1 VQSLDVNFRGLW
13 LFCVLAMVFTSG
25 AGAAMH
31 DSVDQLT
38 IDGTQQRIFVTSDDT
53 QPVTQVM
60 VVFPGGDGHL
70 GLSDTP
76 PPPASN
82 NGYTAT
88 LRRDLAQPGTALVL
102 VDAPARQ
109 PRMSLGYRESD
120 EYRSSLK
127 KLLEALRKRFVGSP
141 IYLIGYSNGAVSA
154 LVAGHE
160 PGVAGVILVSGVFR
174 KYSDFA
180 EFGVKVPVL
189 VIHHQ
194 ADRCVPPEF
203 DESFRLMLRPTM
215 VRDIATPYGAAP
227 CGPLSAHQMYGQ
239 EAAVAVLIRNWLA
252 TGRAPARI
260 R

>member
-1 VQSLDVNFRGLW
+1 MNVSSVRGKQW
-13 LFCVLAMVFTSG
+13 LFCLLVVVFISRAAA
-25 AGAAMH
+25 AGH
-31 DSVDQLT
+31 ESVEQLS
-38 IDGTQQRIFVTSDDT
+38 IDGTQQRILVTSDDA

-70 GLSDTP
+70 GLTDAP
-76 PPPASN
+76 PPPATSD
-82 NGYTAT
+82 GYMAS

-109 PRMSLGYRESD
+109 PRMSLEYRESA
-120 EYRSSLK
+120 EHRSSLK
-127 KLLEALRKRFVGSP
+127 KLLEAVRKRFVREP
-141 IYLIGYSNGAVSA
+141 IYLVGYSNGAVSA

-160 PGVAGVILVSGVFR
+160 PGVAGVILISGVFR

-189 VIHHQ
+189 VVHHQ

-239 EAAVAVLIRNWLA
+239 EAAVAVLIRSWLA